1 MNDLI
6 KKGLLAM
13 VAAIVGA
20 ALLFALAGSYRVYS
34 VWSASKQGQA
44 DLARA
49 ENSRKVLVEQ
59 AKAEKLAAQE
69 RADAIRIVG
78 EAASRYPAYRYQEF
92 LGDLGESIRNGHARQ
107 IIYIPTEAGLPIL
120 EAGRRPQDESKKKLN
135 WRRTQTTP

>member
-1 MNDLI
+1 MSNIKDLI

-13 VAAIVGA
+13 AAVIVGV

-44 DLARA
+44 DLALA

-59 AKAEKLAAQE
+59 AKA
-69 RADAIRIVG
+69 V
-78 EAASRYPAYRYQEF
+78 
-92 LGDLGESIRNGHARQ
+92 RQ

-120 EAGRRPQDESKKKLN
+120 EAGKRLQDGGKKK
-135 WRRTQTTP
+135 

>member
-1 MNDLI
+1 MSDLI
-6 KKGLLAM
+6 KKGFLAM
-13 VAAIVGA
+13 VGAIVGV

-69 RADAIRIVG
+69 RADAIKIVG
-78 EAASRYPAYRYQEF
+78 EAASQYPAYRYQEF
-92 LGDLGESIRNGHARQ
+92 LGDLGESIRSGHVKQ
-107 IIYIPTEAGLPIL
+107 VIYIPTEAGLPIL
-120 EAGRRPQDESKKKLN
+120 EAGKRPQDGSRGK
-135 WRRTQTTP
+135 

>member
-1 MNDLI
+1 MSNIKDLI

-13 VAAIVGA
+13 AAVVVGV

-44 DLARA
+44 DLALA

-69 RADAIRIVG
+69 RADAIKIVG

-92 LGDLGESIRNGHARQ
+92 LGDLGESIRNGNVRQ

-120 EAGRRPQDESKKKLN
+120 EAGKRLQDGGKKK
-135 WRRTQTTP
+135 